1 MDVLGIPLINNP
13 QKSIDTDI
21 KKFIICQI
29 ETKKKPT
36 SSEKGRKR
44 ILEAA
49 TIREDI
55 VNKRLKTIGDEP
67 FSYHMDNQCYKTHQ
81 KSVNKHRRA
90 SSVPRDQ
97 AERCPETS
105 KRSRSLSTARNPAG
119 KKVDIYT
126 TPCVICGQVKY
137 HGSTNKHRIC
147 ESGRAQHFLEVTSFF
162 QDEVYKRTCDIQDIY
177 GVFGSDIYYHPAC
190 FSKYIKRFEISRRP
204 VQSRTMSTRK
214 QLLDSVFESIHQGL
228 VQGKGYPLSD
238 IRDRCNNLLSADK
251 VDNRQLKV
259 LLTTKYGN
267 QIRFSRPGSNKKS
280 AMIYLDCVPS
290 EQMADTIREHDAINA
305 CAKILRSSLL
315 NVDFGLQDK
324 FCDAHDLESAW
335 NGTEVPEDLLRFF
348 GALFNFSHTDF
359 NHPGSQTQSNDHDT
373 EKISLSRRRKMVAL
387 FQTFYYVI
395 HNGHKRTP
403 MHIMNAQA
411 IHETCKSSTL
421 IQSFNH
427 LGLCIGYD
435 EVRRYHTDMATLTAE
450 KNSSDTDPK
459 SL

>member
-1 MDVLGIPLINNP
+1 MDVLGSPLINNP

-21 KKFIICQI
+21 KKCIICQI

-49 TIREDI
+49 TIRKDI

-67 FSYHMDNQCYKTHQ
+67 FSYHMDNQCYKTYTHQ

-137 HGSTNKHRIC
+137 YGSTNKHRIC

-190 FSKYIKRFEISRRP
+190 FSKYIKRFENSRRP

-259 LLTTKYGN
+259 LLTAKYGN

-290 EQMADTIREHDAINA
+290 EQMADTIREHDAINE
-305 CAKILRSSLL
+305 CAKIL
-315 NVDFGLQDK
+315 
-324 FCDAHDLESAW
+324 
-335 NGTEVPEDLLRFF
+335 
-348 GALFNFSHTDF
+348 
-359 NHPGSQTQSNDHDT
+359 
-373 EKISLSRRRKMVAL
+373 
-387 FQTFYYVI
+387 
-395 HNGHKRTP
+395 
-403 MHIMNAQA
+403 
-411 IHETCKSSTL
+411 
-421 IQSFNH
+421 
-427 LGLCIGYD
+427 
-435 EVRRYHTDMATLTAE
+435 
-450 KNSSDTDPK
+450 
-459 SL
+459 